1 MMHRC
6 ACQFSAI
13 CFIFRLQRNLVIVHH
28 NNMKNIF
35 LLLLLLFFTHIG
47 SAQNTI
53 NQAAIIKAQRTA
65 SNAAIARHDVEGI
78 AKYWMPDFVQVR
90 GNATCMTGKDAIKKS
105 WSDLFTS
112 NPEVSYIRNPS
123 EIIISKNDT
132 LAWEKGKWIGIKS
145 YSKGG
150 NYSAMW
156 RKINNEWKIQ
166 AEIFVSLY

>member
-1 MMHRC
+1 
-6 ACQFSAI
+6 
-13 CFIFRLQRNLVIVHH
+13 
-28 NNMKNIF
+28 MKNIF
-35 LLLLLLFFTHIG
+35 FTFLFLLSTRIAPAQ
-47 SAQNTI
+47 SAI
-53 NQAAIIKAQRTA
+53 NQAAIIKTQRTA

-90 GNATCMTGKDAIKKS
+90 GNATYMTGRDAIKKS
-105 WSDLFTS
+105 WSDLFAS

-145 YSKGG
+145 YSRGG

>member
-1 MMHRC
+1 
-6 ACQFSAI
+6 
-13 CFIFRLQRNLVIVHH
+13 
-28 NNMKNIF
+28 MKYLFYLI
-35 LLLLLLFFTHIG
+35 LFFQSFQFAT
-47 SAQNTI
+47 AQKTAT
-53 NQAAIIKAQRTA
+53 QVAIIKSQRAA
-65 SNAAIARHDVEGI
+65 SNAAIAKHDVEGI

-90 GNATCMTGKDAIKKS
+90 GNATFLVGKEAVANS
-105 WSDLFTS
+105 WKDLFKT
-112 NPEVSYIRNPS
+112 NPAVAYIRNPS

-132 LAWEKGKWIGIKS
+132 LAWEKGKWIAVKS

>member
-1 MMHRC
+1 MRC
-6 ACQFSAI
+6 GLPDSTQYLLSSACKHACS
-13 CFIFRLQRNLVIVHH
+13 LHTT
-28 NNMKNIF
+28 NMKYIFYLPLF
-35 LLLLLLFFTHIG
+35 LL
-47 SAQNTI
+47 SARFAAAQYATA
-53 NQAAIIKAQRTA
+53 QVAIIKAERAA
-65 SNAAIARHDVEGI
+65 SNTAIAKHDVEGI

-90 GNATCMTGKDAIKKS
+90 GNATHMTGKDAIKKS